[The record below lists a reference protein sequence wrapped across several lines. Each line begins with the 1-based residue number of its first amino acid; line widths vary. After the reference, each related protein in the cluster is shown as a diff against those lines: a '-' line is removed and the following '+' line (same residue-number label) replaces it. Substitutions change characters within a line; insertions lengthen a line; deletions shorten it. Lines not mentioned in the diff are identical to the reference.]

1 MDFVSATA
9 DWNVAFTKL
18 TTKNGNISYQLRQ
31 QLDLIRA
38 LKAELCNLKVAVAT
52 QTTNTKVCNK
62 GVQLYECK
70 ENRHHSGQRV
80 QRRKKATKITDHP
93 MGMIQETR
101 THQTQAQEQWL
112 DTSRRLR
119 NMTQWGTHKTIS
131 QAYGRID
138 EREVGEMII
147 SIVYYPVMLQFT
159 INLKIY
165 IYGAISLDCQPQ
177 KTHKKQKR
185 IIPWL
190 LIQDVREVSHQY
202 LSTSIMCDQ
211 Q

>member
-1 MDFVSATA
+1 MNARKTD
-9 DWNVAFTKL
+9 
-18 TTKNGNISYQLRQ
+18 TTVVNGSN
-31 QLDLIRA
+31 
-38 LKAELCNLKVAVAT
+38 E
-52 QTTNTKVCNK
+52 
-62 GVQLYECK
+62 E
-70 ENRHHSGQRV
+70 
-80 QRRKKATKITDHP
+80 KKATKITDHP

-119 NMTQWGTHKTIS
+119 NMTQWGTHKKIR

-165 IYGAISLDCQPQ
+165 IYGAILLDCQPQ